1 LRGIRGLDRMIEWAQ
16 CQVVM
21 FRLTKMKSIENVQ
34 EPNILN
40 EMGENFINVSVYLA
54 IDKLIGDTKIKSIT
68 NN

>member
-1 LRGIRGLDRMIEWAQ
+1 MIEWAQ

-54 IDKLIGDTKIKSIT
+54 IDKLIGDTKVKSIT

>member
-1 LRGIRGLDRMIEWAQ
+1 MIEWAQ

-34 EPNILN
+34 ESNILN